1 MSKFRYGVK
10 VILLQDIE
18 NLGKKDDV
26 KEITDGY
33 ARNFLIPNK
42 LVKLATKA
50 ALEELEKR
58 KELEAKRAEE
68 ELKHIQEIV
77 SKIDGQEVE
86 ILTELKETGEIY
98 GSITPFKIS
107 RALKK
112 KEFDVK
118 KTQINLKEPIK
129 KLGEYPVVINFDH
142 GLEAEIK
149 VIVSEK
155 KEEIKK

>member
-1 MSKFRYGVK
+1 MK

-18 NLGKKDDV
+18 NLGKKDDI
-26 KEITDGY
+26 KEVADGY

-42 LVKLATKA
+42 LVKLATKSV
-50 ALEELEKR
+50 LEELEKR
-58 KELEAKRAEE
+58 RELEVKKAEE
-68 ELKHIQEIV
+68 EFKRIQEIV

-86 ILTELKETGEIY
+86 ISVELKKIGEIY

-107 RALKK
+107 QALKK
-112 KEFDVK
+112 KGFDVK
-118 KTQINLKEPIK
+118 KTQVNLKEPIK
-129 KLGEYPVVINFDH
+129 KLGEYPVVINLDH

-155 KEEIKK
+155 ISEKKEEVEE